1 LPALLNRDPSG
12 VQAGLPCA
20 LREAECLSGGLSRRR
35 SGGLP
40 GDLHGCAPDP
50 LANIHLQLR
59 HSFLNP
65 LFLLRASKGDKE
77 NFTEYGSKPK
87 SVKICR
93 KWLWA
98 KIGKKGL
105 HLKMAVDS

>member
-1 LPALLNRDPSG
+1 
-12 VQAGLPCA
+12 
-20 LREAECLSGGLSRRR
+20 
-35 SGGLP
+35 
-40 GDLHGCAPDP
+40 
-50 LANIHLQLR
+50 
-59 HSFLNP
+59 